1 MMEALGRLHALRSA
15 WTALRLDLN
24 GENCGSPRPFASFEV
39 RVEAL
44 RSDLNTTSTIKTKEA
59 PSHLLVFTA
68 VEVHPSLASI
78 ILKGVPRTGPQRPS
92 TNLLQYYSQ
101 GPLPNTTPTRQGLKK
116 GPGGGENRKL
126 DLSLPESGGLRLVL
140 SMFWVHVFIEAA
152 L

>member
-1 MMEALGRLHALRSA
+1 MMEALGRLHGLRSA

-68 VEVHPSLASI
+68 VEVHPSLAFI
-78 ILKGVPRTGPQRPS
+78 ILKARSHAGTTRGV
-92 TNLLQYYSQ
+92 L
-101 GPLPNTTPTRQGLKK
+101 
-116 GPGGGENRKL
+116 
-126 DLSLPESGGLRLVL
+126 LVL
-140 SMFWVHVFIEAA
+140 
-152 L
+152 